1 MYFWLRVQENQFKL
15 ANMAASGSQ
24 FSWPCKTLCIWELF
38 RMTNNRNDNNSW
50 FLLIAVCGTDDT
62 PLMGTGCVD
71 DGKDVQHVCGQC
83 GVLFDVCY
91 PIGADYIEPMNN

>member
-1 MYFWLRVQENQFKL
+1 M
-15 ANMAASGSQ
+15 
-24 FSWPCKTLCIWELF
+24 I
-38 RMTNNRNDNNSW
+38 
-50 FLLIAVCGTDDT
+50 FLLSAVCGTDDT

-91 PIGADYIEPMNN
+91 PIGASYIEPMNN